1 MLGVACAR
9 MCVCVCVCVCAQDAL
24 SDVASPEG
32 ALDHVWVMGWL
43 EDIGLPQY
51 KPNFVANLV
60 DGRMLNCLMLVR
72 VGAG

>member
-1 MLGVACAR
+1 M
-9 MCVCVCVCVCAQDAL
+9 

-43 EDIGLPQY
+43 EEVGLPQY

-60 DGRMLNCLMLVR
+60 DGRMLSCLTLVGGGR
-72 VGAG
+72 GWGR